1 MLENKNVISIGNVNA
16 WVVSVND
23 PMYQRAYPREVR
35 KEVTVSYLLG
45 TGAMGEVFLA
55 FRKRDDKRMA
65 LKSLKEEH
73 LDNPKNRESFM
84 NEVGFFKTLKHPNII
99 RMYSFIETENH
110 GLFIGLEYADKGDLF
125 HLVKDRKGLDE
136 STARYLYF
144 QALKALEYLHEKD
157 IAHRDIKLENFLLV
171 STFSS
176 IIMKLADFG
185 LAKLKSPDTNLK
197 SFCGTPNYLAPEILR
212 VPVRTHVVYT
222 HMVDIWSL
230 GCVLYTMLTCKMTF
244 DKNDEDFI
252 RNIEYVNYPPPTRRG
267 VPVSA
272 EAVDMMRQ
280 MISLSLSQ
288 ILKVN
293 LRLFRDRVK

>member
-1 MLENKNVISIGNVNA
+1 MSAEDQELIPVSDSQPATQPLDDVEGFKNNDDLSEDEAPSQPKPYGFLYPLSYKFKVVELVNDSTTVGRSTQNDHVIFPEQTPKEVNDRISKFQFIIERKENQGIKLTDRSSNGTWVRGNLIGKGKSVMLVDKNVISIGNVNA

-171 STFSS
+171 ST
-176 IIMKLADFG
+176 
-185 LAKLKSPDTNLK
+185 
-197 SFCGTPNYLAPEILR
+197 
-212 VPVRTHVVYT
+212 
-222 HMVDIWSL
+222 
-230 GCVLYTMLTCKMTF
+230 
-244 DKNDEDFI
+244 
-252 RNIEYVNYPPPTRRG
+252 
-267 VPVSA
+267 
-272 EAVDMMRQ
+272 
-280 MISLSLSQ
+280 
-288 ILKVN
+288 
-293 LRLFRDRVK
+293 